1 MIQIRMKSVD
11 ITTWW
16 KESFKTDNELTFALS
31 CIVLNEPID
40 SNGNP
45 LSGSNDYG
53 IFSKMKPLKPLILEF
68 TADSR
73 LEIKE
78 TGLLGITLYNTMS
91 DKDSDENQLAV
102 LNITSEYR
110 IAFLF
115 LSRKLN
121 LSSLESRKYGNQ
133 MIWILEKYL
142 GKWIVY

>member
-1 MIQIRMKSVD
+1 M
-11 ITTWW
+11 
-16 KESFKTDNELTFALS
+16 
-31 CIVLNEPID
+31 NEPID

-91 DKDSDENQLAV
+91 DKDSDENQLTV

-110 IAFLF
+110 IAFS
-115 LSRKLN
+115 SRKLK
-121 LSSLESRKYGNQ
+121 LSSLESSKYGNQ
-133 MIWILEKYL
+133 MI
-142 GKWIVY
+142 

>member
-1 MIQIRMKSVD
+1 MNV
-11 ITTWW
+11 
-16 KESFKTDNELTFALS
+16 
-31 CIVLNEPID
+31 PID
-40 SNGNP
+40 LNGNP

-78 TGLLGITLYNTMS
+78 IGLLGITLYNTMS

-133 MIWILEKYL
+133 MI
-142 GKWIVY
+142 